1 MPPPKGASI
10 SGLQCARA
18 PVLARCSLDKKLRC
32 GFRVVFFFFFT
43 CFPRKNPRFCVHLLY
58 RNVQVFSAFS
68 VSATRLVSSV
78 AFVCLSVSLSLFGFL
93 VGGGGGE
100 RCGF

>member
-43 CFPRKNPRFCVHLLY
+43 CFPRKKPTFLRTSVVSECTGVQCLLCF
-58 RNVQVFSAFS
+58 RNSAG
-68 VSATRLVSSV
+68 
-78 AFVCLSVSLSLFGFL
+78 FVCGFRL
-93 VGGGGGE
+93 P
-100 RCGF
+100 